1 MTPARGEPGIFF
13 SFLTLLSIV
22 LSLIV
27 YVLLAIWIYKDA
39 EKRKKSWNFM
49 AHCLSFNWNFRDYYL
64 ANRKTKRDKK
74 RIKNRR

>member
-39 EKRKKSWNFM
+39 EKRKKSGILW
-49 AHCLSFNWNFRDYYL
+49 LIVYL
-64 ANRKTKRDKK
+64 LTGILGIIIWLIVRPKETKKE
-74 RIKNRR
+74 

>member
-1 MTPARGEPGIFF
+1 MTPARGEPGIFL

-39 EKRKKSWNFM
+39 EKRKKSGILW
-49 AHCLSFNWNFRDYYL
+49 LIVYL
-64 ANRKTKRDKK
+64 LTGILGIIIWLIVRPKETKKE
-74 RIKNRR
+74 